1 MAENKIRQ
9 RHEIPVE
16 DTWAT
21 EDLYASDAAW
31 EEELATLDADKDV
44 LAAFAGQLAQSPE
57 NLCAYLEK
65 MEQVNAKAELLA
77 NYCMRKSDEDTRNA
91 TYQAMKFDL
100 DETVKRFG
108 GIVSSWDESHKRAC
122 AHGDDEKRLIEEIKL
137 ARAMELLR
145 RAKETEAIS

>member
-1 MAENKIRQ
+1 MK
-9 RHEIPVE
+9 
-16 DTWAT
+16 
-21 EDLYASDAAW
+21 
-31 EEELATLDADKDV
+31 EELLSYIDERIAWHKRE
-44 LAAFAGQLAQSPE
+44 QSR
-57 NLCAYLEK
+57 L
-65 MEQVNAKAELLA
+65 KAEYRQDEA
-77 NYCMRKSDEDTRNA
+77 NHVQIAINVYNIFRA

-108 GIVSSWDESHKRAC
+108 GIVSSWDENHKRAC